1 MTLHIQYRNDKFD
14 YVNSQMLDRLI
25 GQKEIKKFYRPS
37 EKKWVDVDVG
47 PLRGMGGG
55 SYTGRE
61 RRQSLQ

>member
-14 YVNSQMLDRLI
+14 YVNGQMLDRLI
-25 GQKEIKKFYRPS
+25 NEKEIKKFYRPS
-37 EKKWVDVDVG
+37 EKKWIDVDIG

-55 SYTGRE
+55 LYMGKE